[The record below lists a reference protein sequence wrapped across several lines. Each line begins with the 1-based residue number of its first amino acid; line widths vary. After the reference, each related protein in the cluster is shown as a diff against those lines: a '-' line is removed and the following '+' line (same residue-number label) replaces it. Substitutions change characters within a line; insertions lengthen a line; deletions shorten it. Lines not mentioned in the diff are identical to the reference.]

1 MNILVTGGAGY
12 IGSHLVHDLVN
23 TDHKITVLDNLSS
36 GFEKNIPSGV
46 EFINADLTDPNLG
59 DILRNRL
66 FDVVFHFAAKKAA
79 GESME
84 KPELYMRENLGG
96 AVNLISL
103 LPALGIKYFILSST
117 AAVYGT
123 PEKIPVNESAP
134 TVPINYYGYTKLAIE
149 QNLAWFSQIY
159 GIRYAALRYFNAAG
173 YDPLGRVKER
183 EKGTANLLPVVLET
197 VSGLREKLLV
207 FGNDYPTPD
216 GTCIRDYIHPSDLAS
231 AHILALDYLIAH
243 YKNLTVN
250 LGTGSGHSVMEVT
263 NAAQRLSGLPINLEI
278 VTRREGDPASLIADP
293 TLARTLLNWTPRH
306 SSLDSIISSMLPLY
320 LK

>member
-1 MNILVTGGAGY
+1 MNILITGGAGY

-36 GFEKNIPSGV
+36 GFERNIPDGV
-46 EFINADLTDPNLG
+46 ELIKADLTDPKIG
-59 DILRNRL
+59 DLLRDRQ
-66 FDVVFHFAAKKAA
+66 FDAVFHFAAKKAA

-103 LPALGIKYFILSST
+103 LPALGVKYFILSST

-123 PEKIPVNESAP
+123 PEKIPVNETAP

-183 EKGTANLLPVVLET
+183 EMGTANLLPVVLET
-197 VSGLREKLLV
+197 VAGLREKLMV

-231 AHILALDYLIAH
+231 AHTLALDYLAVQN
-243 YKNLTVN
+243 KNLTVN
-250 LGTGSGHSVMEVT
+250 LGTGSGHSVMEVI
-263 NAAQRLSGLPINLEI
+263 NAAQRLSGLPINHEI

-293 TLARTLLNWTPRH
+293 TLAKTLLNWTPRH
-306 SSLDSIISSMLPLY
+306 SFLDSIISSMLPLY
-320 LK
+320 LR

>member
-23 TDHKITVLDNLSS
+23 TDHNITVLDNLSS

-46 EFINADLTDPNLG
+46 EFINADLTNPKLV
-59 DILRNRL
+59 DILRNRQ

-103 LPALGIKYFILSST
+103 LPALGVKYFILSST

-123 PEKIPVNESAP
+123 PDKIPVNESAP

-197 VSGLREKLLV
+197 VSGLREKLMV
-207 FGNDYPTPD
+207 FGNDYTTPD

-231 AHILALDYLIAH
+231 AHMLALDYLIAEN
-243 YKNLTVN
+243 KNLTVN
-250 LGTGSGHSVMEVT
+250 LGTGSGHSVMEVI
-263 NAAQRLSGLPINLEI
+263 NAAQRLSGLPLKYEI
-278 VTRREGDPASLIADP
+278 VSRREGDPASLIADQN
-293 TLARTLLNWTPRH
+293 LARTLLNWAPRH

>member
-1 MNILVTGGAGY
+1 MKILITGGAGY
-12 IGSHLVHDLVN
+12 IGSHLVNDLVN
-23 TDHKITVLDNLSS
+23 TDHQITVLDNLSS
-36 GFEKNIPSGV
+36 GYVQNIPAGV
-46 EFINADLTDPNLG
+46 ELIKADLTNPKLG
-59 DILRNRL
+59 EILLNRW

-103 LPALGIKYFILSST
+103 LPSLGVKYFILSST

-123 PEKIPVNESAP
+123 PKKIPVNESAP
-134 TVPINYYGYTKLAIE
+134 TIPINYYGYTKLAIE

-197 VSGLREKLLV
+197 VSGLREKLMV

-231 AHILALDYLIAH
+231 AHLLALNYLIDQN
-243 YKNLTVN
+243 KNLTVN
-250 LGTGSGHSVMEVT
+250 LGTGSGHSVMEVIKAT
-263 NAAQRLSGLPINLEI
+263 QRLSGLPINYEI
-278 VTRREGDPASLIADP
+278 VSRREGDPASLIADP
-293 TLARTLLNWTPRH
+293 TLAQTLLNWTPLH
-306 SSLDSIISSMLPLY
+306 STLDSIISSMLPLY
-320 LK
+320 IK

>member
-1 MNILVTGGAGY
+1 MKILITGGAGY

-23 TDHKITVLDNLSS
+23 TDNNITVLDNLSS
-36 GFEKNIPSGV
+36 GFEKNIPTGV
-46 EFINADLTDPNLG
+46 ELITADLTNPGLNE
-59 DILRNRL
+59 ILRDRR
-66 FDVVFHFAAKKAA
+66 FDAVFHFAAKKAA

-103 LPALGIKYFILSST
+103 LPSLGVKYFILSST

-123 PEKIPVNESAP
+123 PEKIPVNETAP

-173 YDPLGRVKER
+173 YDPLGRVNER

-197 VSGLREKLLV
+197 VSGLREKVMV

-231 AHILALDYLIAH
+231 AHIQALDYLITQD
-243 YKNLTVN
+243 KNLIVN
-250 LGTGSGHSVMEVT
+250 LGTGFGHSVMEVL
-263 NAAQRLSGLPINLEI
+263 NAAQRLSGLPINYEI
-278 VTRREGDPASLIADP
+278 VSRREGDPASLIADP
-293 TLARTLLNWTPRH
+293 TLARTLLNWTPRF

-320 LK
+320 LR